1 MAESTNNAMQEQV
14 KAFMHAMNQEV
25 PLGPT
30 IPTLKIQ
37 KLRVELIDEE
47 LTELVDAVTVLHDV
61 QDSEI
66 LTKVADT
73 LADLLYVVHG
83 AAIAYGINITP
94 IFNVVHAA
102 NMTKTTG
109 PVSDSG
115 KKLKPFGWVGPEA
128 AIRSHIIQQIDNA
141 ALKLVKEGIDYES

>member
-1 MAESTNNAMQEQV
+1 MQEQV
-14 KAFMHAMNQEV
+14 KAFMHAMGQEV

-30 IPTLKIQ
+30 IPSLKIQ
-37 KLRVELIDEE
+37 KLRVELINEE
-47 LTELVDAVTVLHDV
+47 LTELVDTVTVLHDV
-61 QDSEI
+61 HDSKV
-66 LTKVADT
+66 LTKVADAI
-73 LADLLYVVHG
+73 ADLLYVVHG

-94 IFNVVHAA
+94 IFNVVHTA

-109 PVSDSG
+109 PISDSG

-141 ALKLVKEGIDYES
+141 ALRLVKDGSPYEGEN